1 MKICFKKSFFLFLIL
16 LLTLVFVSCAPSM
29 NSIEQHLEELE
40 MEDELSYQRMPKSQ
54 REEFTEKLEDR
65 YDAKFDSMIVKAFV
79 ADSYN
84 ENRTDYKNVTV
95 LEFEK
100 SSDCK
105 EAAKALNFALEGE
118 ELGENTVVIR
128 KGKLLFF
135 GNENMI
141 DLILD

>member
-29 NSIEQHLEELE
+29 NSIEGHLEELE

-65 YDAKFDSMIVKAFV
+65 YDAKFDSVIVKAFV